1 MMVAKQRA
9 TFVIEHEDSIEIFA
23 FGRRIAPTAPEEF
36 GVAHACVDCGCG
48 RIPQGIVIDHH
59 DNLLD
64 LGLDRGGHCRAR
76 PFGVNRVRCV
86 NRAEQAEAKHGNKQ
100 HNHRNDG

>member
-1 MMVAKQRA
+1 MLQPHELTLEEMGDLAEIIPAKDPEVRISYRPIPDFDHPSA
-9 TFVIEHEDSIEIFA
+9 RSI
-23 FGRRIAPTAPEEF
+23 
-36 GVAHACVDCGCG
+36 
-48 RIPQGIVIDHH
+48 IPQGIVIDHH

-86 NRAEQAEAKHGNKQ
+86 NRAEQAEAEHGNKQ